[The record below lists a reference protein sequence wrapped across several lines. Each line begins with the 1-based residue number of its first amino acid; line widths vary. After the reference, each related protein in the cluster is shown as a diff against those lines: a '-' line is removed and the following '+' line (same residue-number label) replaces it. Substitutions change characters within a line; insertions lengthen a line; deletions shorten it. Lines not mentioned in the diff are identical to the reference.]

1 MTVLLGLLPHLTNL
15 QGAAKF
21 HVTKQKLHFRHHH
34 DAVVKRKAPG
44 VVGRRALRS
53 TGFGPGA
60 ARYRSGGF

>member
-34 DAVVKRKAPG
+34 DAVVKRKAP
-44 VVGRRALRS
+44 RS